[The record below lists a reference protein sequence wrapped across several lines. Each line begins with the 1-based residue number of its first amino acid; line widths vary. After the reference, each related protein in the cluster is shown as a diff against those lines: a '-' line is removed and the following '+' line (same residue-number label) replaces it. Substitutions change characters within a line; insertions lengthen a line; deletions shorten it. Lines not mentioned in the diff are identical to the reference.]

1 MCVLYICKLHTKETE
16 ISQKRNNYFVIL
28 NVIKQVVEA
37 RHVNRYY
44 VFPLGRLPIMSMLGK
59 NANGT
64 ESAATIRAQ
73 IGVYIT
79 LSILSFLLN
88 GTFLMVIWRNWKF
101 VKGRRITYHVT
112 NLAISDF
119 IVGMSTFC
127 HYISIVAADGETAV
141 SSAFTTIVWTATLTS
156 LLAVCLMAIERA
168 VCIMKPH
175 TWNQILPL
183 NRVLMVMAGNWVV
196 TLVLAIIMH
205 FYTMKMMF
213 TLLVLF
219 NIPIIVTTVVYT
231 SMYIK
236 ITKTKS
242 KEDETKQKCPEAKGR
257 KSGNKLME
265 RKVANVVLILTL
277 VLLTTV
283 TPSFL
288 VVSIKIACEAFE
300 LNCAFIETVT
310 ILSHYIYMLEIVNFV
325 VNPILYVWRISMYR
339 QAFWRLLGR
348 PVDSD
353 SSQGCSSSP
362 TNARSQLEGYTKC
375 NITKCNIGRK

>member
-1 MCVLYICKLHTKETE
+1 
-16 ISQKRNNYFVIL
+16 
-28 NVIKQVVEA
+28 
-37 RHVNRYY
+37 
-44 VFPLGRLPIMSMLGK
+44 MSMLGE

-64 ESAATIRAQ
+64 ESAATIRAR
-73 IGVYIT
+73 IGIYIT
-79 LSILSFLLN
+79 LSTLSFLLN
-88 GTFLMVIWRNWKF
+88 GTFLMVICRNWKF

-231 SMYIK
+231 SIYIK

-242 KEDETKQKCPEAKGR
+242 KEDETKQKCTEPKGQ

-348 PVDSD
+348 SVDSD
-353 SSQGCSSSP
+353 SSQGCSSSA
-362 TNARSQLEGYTKC
+362 TNARKNIDSSSRGDIQSVTLDASRANSVLEL
-375 NITKCNIGRK
+375 

>member
-1 MCVLYICKLHTKETE
+1 
-16 ISQKRNNYFVIL
+16 
-28 NVIKQVVEA
+28 
-37 RHVNRYY
+37 
-44 VFPLGRLPIMSMLGK
+44 MSMLGK
-59 NANGT
+59 NSNGT
-64 ESAATIRAQ
+64 ESAAVIRAQ

-79 LSILSFLLN
+79 LSTLSFLLN
-88 GTFLMVIWRNWKF
+88 GTFLIVIWRNWKF

-127 HYISIVAADGETAV
+127 HYTSIVAADGETAV
-141 SSAFTTIVWTATLTS
+141 SAAFTTIVWTATLTS

-183 NRVLMVMAGNWVV
+183 NTVLLVMVGNWVL

-205 FYTMKMMF
+205 FYTLKMMF

-231 SMYIK
+231 GIYVK

-242 KEDETKQKCPEAKGR
+242 KEDETKPKRPEAKGQR
-257 KSGNKLME
+257 RNKLME
-265 RKVANVVLILTL
+265 RKVANFVLILTL

-283 TPSFL
+283 SPSFL

-339 QAFWRLLGR
+339 RAFWRLFGR
-348 PVDSD
+348 PVDID
-353 SSQGCSSSP
+353 SSQGCSSSA
-362 TNARSQLEGYTKC
+362 TNARKNMDSPSRGDVQSVTVDTSRASSVLELQ
-375 NITKCNIGRK
+375 